1 MAATVKTGNP
11 YIVTQ
16 ADTSVMTTPARIN
29 YMEWFPTTT
38 GDDIA
43 ITDNG
48 SNTLW
53 SLKAIAADSNQ
64 GIGYR
69 KDFQCSVNGISVDTI
84 DHGTLYIYFF

>member
-16 ADTSVMTTPARIN
+16 ADTSVMTTPARVN
-29 YMEWFPTTT
+29 YMEWFPTTD
-38 GDDIA
+38 GHDIA

-84 DHGTLYIYFF
+84 DSGTLYIYFL